1 MCAVSSA
8 SAAHSSDTN
17 NFIRGCA
24 AKPRTSCLGFASTC
38 AACTYADARL
48 CGTKKGSRC
57 PWGHKNRPKFVT
69 GNPKIQVTRKLQGAS
84 KLAFKSSIF
93 WGGAFWRPKGLTTF
107 PQFQDSAGMGNNTET
122 ARVRACGFI
131 RNLSGA
137 VRVGGMGGG
146 SWRWCCCVVS
156 ACTNQRPIS
165 NSKTRAQKASTH
177 ESTHERRKAEQ
188 HEAQAAQSTK
198 A

>member
-1 MCAVSSA
+1 MGAQKQAQICNWKSQKFKLPGSYREPA
-8 SAAHSSDTN
+8 SLHS
-17 NFIRGCA
+17 R
-24 AKPRTSCLGFASTC
+24 
-38 AACTYADARL
+38 
-48 CGTKKGSRC
+48 
-57 PWGHKNRPKFVT
+57 V
-69 GNPKIQVTRKLQGAS
+69 
-84 KLAFKSSIF
+84 AFF
-93 WGGAFWRPKGLTTF
+93 FFGGGAFWRPTGLTTF

-146 SWRWCCCVVS
+146 SWRRCCCVVS

-165 NSKTRAQKASTH
+165 NSKTRAQKASMH